1 MDGEERKRRTVRKGR
16 KGYRGK
22 DSDER
27 MAMKGMT
34 SLLGARIARTARMAR
49 KRALNQQGMSI
60 ANLLTFLWLFGNSVV
75 WQSTVNARLRHG

>member
-1 MDGEERKRRTVRKGR
+1 M
-16 KGYRGK
+16 

-49 KRALNQQGMSI
+49 KRALNQQGISI